1 MIKLITGY
9 RDDQYVLIPTEEL
22 HKAYYLFNN
31 PEARTIFS
39 NGVAIVGKSIQGIEP
54 AWNEIMGWNPTH
66 KLDGADWNEIKSS
79 GKAKRMNN
87 LLSEAKNLAVMLQNG
102 DDKNLLNKP
111 LSEVRH
117 LLLK

>member
-9 RDDQYVLIPTEEL
+9 RDDQYVLIPVEET

-39 NGVAIVGKSIQGIEP
+39 NGVAIVGKNIQGIEP

-66 KLDGADWNEIKSS
+66 KLDGADWNQIRSS
-79 GKAKRMNN
+79 GEAKKMENVLTEAKRISFLIQTGNKE
-87 LLSEAKNLAVMLQNG
+87 LLTQPLSEAKT
-102 DDKNLLNKP
+102 
-111 LSEVRH
+111 